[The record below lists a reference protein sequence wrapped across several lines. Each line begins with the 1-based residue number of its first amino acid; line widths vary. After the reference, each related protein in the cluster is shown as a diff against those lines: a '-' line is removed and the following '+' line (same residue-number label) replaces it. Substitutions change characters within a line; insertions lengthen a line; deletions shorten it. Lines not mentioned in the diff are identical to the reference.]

1 MMLFDESLSV
11 YEDKLWLIN
20 ILKIIDSVVICDYA
34 GYNYYIRDNSL
45 SHTNITTTKCE
56 NYIKAWNAIIS
67 EFPNQNNSTIEIKY
81 CDAVLGVIFKMFLNG
96 DKGCAKEYW
105 NKYRKRIIHKSV
117 IKKKKNIVKIVILD
131 LLRLLYRGEK

>member
-1 MMLFDESLSV
+1 
-11 YEDKLWLIN
+11 
-20 ILKIIDSVVICDYA
+20 
-34 GYNYYIRDNSL
+34 
-45 SHTNITTTKCE
+45 
-56 NYIKAWNAIIS
+56 
-67 EFPNQNNSTIEIKY
+67 
-81 CDAVLGVIFKMFLNG
+81 MFLNG